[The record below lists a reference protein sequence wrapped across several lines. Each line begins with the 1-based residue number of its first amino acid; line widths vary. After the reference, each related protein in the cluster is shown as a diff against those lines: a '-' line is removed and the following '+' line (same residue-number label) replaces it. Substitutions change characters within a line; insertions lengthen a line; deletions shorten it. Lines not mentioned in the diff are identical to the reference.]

1 MLCSA
6 PVANFFALEV
16 QTVILKPSAS
26 SSIWSSMFGSS
37 LFTCFPGRL
46 DICSVTFCCSDAKRR
61 VAPSTGVSRMAL
73 PSSRA
78 LTVPRSVIPADTSN
92 ERTPSAL
99 TTSCLNHWLP
109 LDLRSIVRPAS
120 TMRLPASEVH
130 SSRGVSTPDAIHRC
144 SPDLSPILAI
154 GSPCTVSTG
163 GGGGDVDA
171 SSSASC
177 GFGGGGSH
185 SSEPSRPLRPAI
197 SQLRPLWPNAHSP
210 WSSFHVG
217 SSW

>member
-1 MLCSA
+1 MLCSTGS
-6 PVANFFALEV
+6 VNFFALEV
-16 QTVILKPSAS
+16 QMVILKPPATTAISSAS
-26 SSIWSSMFGSS
+26 RPSISV
-37 LFTCFPGRL
+37 CGRL
-46 DICSVTFCCSDAKRR
+46 DMCTVTFCSVDAKRR

-144 SPDLSPILAI
+144 SPDLSPIVAAAS
-154 GSPCTVSTG
+154 SPCTVRAVAAT
-163 GGGGDVDA
+163 
-171 SSSASC
+171 SAAAAA
-177 GFGGGGSH
+177 GSADGC
-185 SSEPSRPLRPAI
+185 SGRPP
-197 SQLRPLWPNAHSP
+197 
-210 WSSFHVG
+210 
-217 SSW
+217 